1 MEVYNAY
8 EMTRV
13 AAAFTGALGVEAP
26 RMAQPAADPLRRLL
40 ADAFGGRPAQK
51 AVVYNP
57 DAIAQWLYQKYTPDF
72 AEVTRYTQLCLPLR
86 TMMPSVTP
94 VCFATMYTGTP
105 PQIHGIQKYE
115 KPVVRTDSVFDALIR
130 AGKKCAIVS
139 QYGASMSRI
148 FLERDMDYFVDFDTD
163 EEAVRRGIE
172 LIESDRYDFI
182 AIYNGDY
189 DHTMHG
195 SQVESPESLAVMRS
209 NCRFFGEI
217 ARAVERSYAAYDTF
231 LGFATDHGC
240 HNSPEVGC
248 GTHGTDLTDDLN
260 VLHFYGTI
268 RGSRHG
274 DRV

>member
-1 MEVYNAY
+1 MEVLNAY
-8 EMTRV
+8 DMTRV
-13 AAAFTGALGVEAP
+13 AAAFTQALGVPAP
-26 RMAQPAADPLRRLL
+26 RKAQPAADPLSRLISE
-40 ADAFGGRPAQK
+40 AFGGKPADR
-51 AVVYNP
+51 AVIYNP

-94 VCFATMYTGTP
+94 VCFATMYTGTA

-130 AGKKCAIVS
+130 SGKKCAVVS
-139 QYGASMSRI
+139 QSGASMSRI
-148 FLERDMDYFVDFDTD
+148 FAGRDMDYFTDFETD
-163 EEAVRRGIE
+163 EEVVRHAIR

-182 AIYNGDY
+182 AVYNGWY

-195 SQVESPESLAVMRS
+195 TEVESPEALAVMRD

-217 ARAVERSYAAYDTF
+217 ARAVRESYAAHDTF

-240 HNSPEVGC
+240 HNHPETGR
-248 GTHGTDLTDDLN
+248 GTHGTDLPDDLN
-260 VLHFYGTI
+260 VLHFYGTMK
-268 RGSRHG
+268 GTRHG
-274 DRV
+274 N